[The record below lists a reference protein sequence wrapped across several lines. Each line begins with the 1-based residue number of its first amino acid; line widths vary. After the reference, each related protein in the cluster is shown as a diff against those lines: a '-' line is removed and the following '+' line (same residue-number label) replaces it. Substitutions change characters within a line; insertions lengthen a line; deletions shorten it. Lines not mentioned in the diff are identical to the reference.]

1 MDRSN
6 KFSDDM
12 HAAASSA
19 LFTVVREL
27 TRIIKE
33 MAGECDPFP
42 SFLSMKSI
50 QAIEL
55 EPVSGTGSVGCIV
68 VCPDGV
74 LRHLDLVGISG
85 GVEIADVEQVEQFEE
100 VQLPPEQYLSYAI
113 QAVDLLYAE
122 LRRRGK

>member
-50 QAIEL
+50 HAIEL

-74 LRHLDLVGISG
+74 LRHLDLIGISG
-85 GVEIADVEQVEQFEE
+85 GAEIADVEQVEQFEE
-100 VQLPPEQYLSYAI
+100 VQLPPEQYLPYAI

>member
-33 MAGECDPFP
+33 MAGACDPFP

-50 QAIEL
+50 QGIEL
-55 EPVSGTGSVGCIV
+55 EPVPGTGSVGCIV
-68 VCPDGV
+68 VCPDGI

-85 GVEIADVEQVEQFEE
+85 GAEIADVEQVEQFEE
-100 VQLPPEQYLSYAI
+100 VQLPPEQYLPYAI